1 MSMSPALTDLVWPRR
16 TERLVLRPP
25 VLDDMRAVHAYRS
38 DPETA
43 RWLTTLETDLEQM
56 ASRLLDGA
64 RTLVVERDGEIVGDL
79 MLAVKDA
86 WSQREVAGEA
96 RGTMAELGWVIAPA
110 HRGRGYAVEAVRE
123 LVTAAF
129 ELGVRRVEAGCFAE
143 NAGSRRVMEKVGL
156 RQEGYYVRES
166 LHRDGTWRDGMSFG
180 LLADEWDLE
189 ARRPRG

>member
-1 MSMSPALTDLVWPRR
+1 
-16 TERLVLRPP
+16 
-25 VLDDMRAVHAYRS
+25 
-38 DPETA
+38 
-43 RWLTTLETDLEQM
+43 
-56 ASRLLDGA
+56 
-64 RTLVVERDGEIVGDL
+64 
-79 MLAVKDA
+79 
-86 WSQREVAGEA
+86 
-96 RGTMAELGWVIAPA
+96 
-110 HRGRGYAVEAVRE
+110 E